1 MDHRSSIT
9 EGCKVENQ
17 EINSSRIAEVNRA
30 EETRKDYEVGERVEE
45 IENHGRW
52 AEDQVNAQEYL

>member
-30 EETRKDYEVGERVEE
+30 EETRKDYEVGERVKE